1 MARLI
6 VVVFF
11 FRGRR
16 ARESNDVSVL
26 SRRDQH
32 VTITLV
38 IYLACLISA
47 LFTKNFGF
55 VMAISGTIGVSS
67 LAYISPRL
75 IYMAMYGEELLA
87 LVNETWEA
95 SSPPAVDYER
105 KPLES
110 LSLMSNRRSSGLIS
124 KSKSMLKKKY
134 VKEVVWYVFLM
145 PIWFA
150 IAERG

>member
-1 MARLI
+1 MI

-16 ARESNDVSVL
+16 ARKSNDVLVL

-67 LAYISPRL
+67 LAYISPWL

-110 LSLMSNRRSSGLIS
+110 LSLMSNRRSSELIS
-124 KSKSMLKKKY
+124 KSKSMLKKS
-134 VKEVVWYVFLM
+134 M
-145 PIWFA
+145 
-150 IAERG
+150 

>member
-1 MARLI
+1 MI

-67 LAYISPRL
+67 LAYISPWL

-110 LSLMSNRRSSGLIS
+110 SSLMSNRRSSGLIS